1 VRTFFHGDGVSVCR
15 RRGLTLL
22 ELLVVTAVISVLLG
36 LLLPAIQ
43 SARSAARRV
52 QCQNQFRQ
60 VNVAFQHR
68 ADVRPAF
75 PLNQELPWP
84 LEMLPYAEGVAF
96 AAQMATDWRM
106 QSPFH
111 GELIDDAV
119 PLLKCPAEGTD
130 AAAAA
135 VSNIGINPELLG
147 KRLADCTDGLSGT
160 ICVGELPSELGFR
173 WTGGPLAFAEGLNSA
188 HAGCWHAA
196 MLDGSVRAIPQ
207 SIDRG
212 VVQALLTIAEGEVV
226 P

>member
-1 VRTFFHGDGVSVCR
+1 MRTHIHGGCVRACR
-15 RRGLTLL
+15 RRGWTLI
-22 ELLVVTAVISVLLG
+22 ELLVAMAVIAVLLG

-43 SARSAARRV
+43 SARGAARRV

-96 AAQMATDWRM
+96 AAQMAADVRM
-106 QSPFH
+106 QSPFR
-111 GELIDDAV
+111 GELIDEAV
-119 PLLKCPAEGTD
+119 PLLKCPAERTG
-130 AAAAA
+130 AAAA
-135 VSNIGINPELLG
+135 VSNIGLNPELLG

-160 ICVGELPSELGFR
+160 ICVGELPSVLGFR
-173 WTGGPLAFAEGLNSA
+173 WTGGPLLFAEGVNSA
-188 HAGCWHAA
+188 HAGCWHAG
-196 MLDGSVRAIPQ
+196 MLDGSVRQ
-207 SIDRG
+207 VSQGTDRG
-212 VVQALLTIAEGEVV
+212 VVQALLTIAGGEVV